1 MNIIHVAESDSK
13 DIPDGQIVRTRCHK
27 TLIFRSHGSKP
38 LGGIICQ
45 LCDGSRSRAGNA
57 PFIFAVFE
65 EQKPLAHTAP
75 A

>member
-1 MNIIHVAESDSK
+1 MNIIHSVASDSE
-13 DIPDGQIVRTRCHK
+13 DIPDGQLVRTKCQK
-27 TLIFRSHGSKP
+27 MLVFRSHGSKP

-45 LCDGSRSRAGNA
+45 LCDGSRSRAGNP